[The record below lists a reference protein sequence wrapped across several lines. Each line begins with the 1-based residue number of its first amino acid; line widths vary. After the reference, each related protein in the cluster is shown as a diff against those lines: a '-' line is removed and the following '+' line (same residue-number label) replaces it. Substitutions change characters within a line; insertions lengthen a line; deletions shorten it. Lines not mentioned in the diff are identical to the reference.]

1 MSGASCEQK
10 SGRYVAEGGMKA
22 LLGTSGEDLEL
33 TSSDSEAD
41 ASRTTMEEMA
51 GYQEKVSKK
60 EMKRR
65 REAARRNEAS
75 GSEEAKVDKRKRKD
89 HLEVR
94 PSSVNT
100 MTVTDTST
108 STVLTCHQDL
118 LPPSLH

>member
-1 MSGASCEQK
+1 
-10 SGRYVAEGGMKA
+10 MKA
-22 LLGTSGEDLEL
+22 LLSTLVEDLEL
-33 TSSDSEAD
+33 SSSDSEAEV
-41 ASRTTMEEMA
+41 SRATMEEMA
-51 GYQEKVSKK
+51 GYQEKVGKK

-75 GSEEAKVDKRKRKD
+75 DSEEAKVDKRKRKD
-89 HLEVR
+89 YLEVR

-100 MTVTDTST
+100 MTLTDTST